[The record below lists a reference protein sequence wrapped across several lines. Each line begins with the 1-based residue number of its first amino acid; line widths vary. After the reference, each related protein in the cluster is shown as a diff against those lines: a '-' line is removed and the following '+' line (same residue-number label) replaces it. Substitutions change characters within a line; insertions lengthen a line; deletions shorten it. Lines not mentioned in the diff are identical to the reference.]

1 VRAFVAQNLDQESD
15 PFMSVDGEGFK
26 WDTIHVEVLPRAG
39 TILSLDGRFFHTRFV
54 HKDHDRGK

>member
-1 VRAFVAQNLDQESD
+1 
-15 PFMSVDGEGFK
+15 MSVDGEGFK